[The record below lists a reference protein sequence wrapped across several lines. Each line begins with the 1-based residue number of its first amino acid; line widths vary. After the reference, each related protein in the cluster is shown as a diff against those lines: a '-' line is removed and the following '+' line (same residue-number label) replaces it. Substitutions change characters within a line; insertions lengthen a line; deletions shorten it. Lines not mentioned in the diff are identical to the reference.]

1 MVVDPGGARRKKNG
15 APSLADLVQGADQ
28 RLRSGSGQSDPAMKR
43 LVSRRKRE
51 EQVPVSSAPPS
62 TLIAWVIP
70 GKRSV
75 RDQLTLEQAA
85 RVHAAVRMLQRS
97 DERPTVI
104 CFCGGDLAGGWAS
117 PFASPTTSNAG
128 LEASKHVSAAA
139 LAYGFF
145 RAAVEAQGIS
155 VEGISFIVE
164 QRSTGVHDGII
175 FTAQACRTLR
185 QSKGVAGASGV
196 ATGGGRRGGDP
207 RGDGLQ
213 GPLLVRLFSTD
224 HHLQRLH
231 DIDTLT
237 PRQSALQ
244 PLRELRARVEYSYV
258 SYPYGSAVE
267 PNTAR
272 RATRAMLASELQVLQ
287 LNLRG
292 MLEDAEF
299 LHLDIWDRL
308 TFVRRRLSEDL
319 LEVQY
324 GPDLRPYPVIYDPSG
339 GWPALASD
347 QACDEA
353 AEEAVAL
360 LGGVQ
365 AALREVSLD
374 PIRSSLPPSQLRALK
389 DDVVEAVRL
398 LQLGDPDRPLKPFE
412 WVSLVEQTEVS
423 ASEMVTAAMGAT
435 PL

>member
-1 MVVDPGGARRKKNG
+1 MVLEPRGARRKKNG

-28 RLRSGSGQSDPAMKR
+28 RLRSGSGQSDPAMQR

-51 EQVPVSSAPPS
+51 EQVPVSTAPPS

-207 RGDGLQ
+207 RGGARSRPAHPQ
-213 GPLLVRLFSTD
+213 SK
-224 HHLQRLH
+224 HH
-231 DIDTLT
+231 
-237 PRQSALQ
+237 S
-244 PLRELRARVEYSYV
+244 
-258 SYPYGSAVE
+258 
-267 PNTAR
+267 
-272 RATRAMLASELQVLQ
+272 
-287 LNLRG
+287 
-292 MLEDAEF
+292 
-299 LHLDIWDRL
+299 
-308 TFVRRRLSEDL
+308 
-319 LEVQY
+319 
-324 GPDLRPYPVIYDPSG
+324 RPH
-339 GWPALASD
+339 
-347 QACDEA
+347 
-353 AEEAVAL
+353 
-360 LGGVQ
+360 
-365 AALREVSLD
+365 
-374 PIRSSLPPSQLRALK
+374 
-389 DDVVEAVRL
+389 
-398 LQLGDPDRPLKPFE
+398 
-412 WVSLVEQTEVS
+412 
-423 ASEMVTAAMGAT
+423 
-435 PL
+435 